1 MKIGNIISHETV
13 TINKHFNIFKKYDE
27 VKNELPTLII
37 GLENI
42 KQSGKDFKFTNRK
55 INENLFW
62 TFLKSERRTLFEE
75 DLFYFVEY
83 CYKRLIFENEY
94 VFIDLI
100 LSSKDFLKNFFIDL
114 ESKKDINISF
124 VSDFMIYILSKN
136 KIYGVNLNQI
146 DFIGGDRKLFIHN
159 IKLWSNVFLTHEDI
173 FIKYKNKLSMF
184 NDEIKYIPLLYLI
197 DKNE

>member
-1 MKIGNIISHETV
+1 

-100 LSSKDFLKNFFIDL
+100 LSSKDFLKNFFI
-114 ESKKDINISF
+114 EIEAKKDINISF

-173 FIKYKNKLSMF
+173 FIKYKNKLS
-184 NDEIKYIPLLYLI
+184 
-197 DKNE
+197 